1 METVSSQ
8 SVMLF
13 ESFRRCGLARG
24 STSVGADLELSKP
37 PAIPSTLSLRSQLAL
52 LAATPAAAS
61 ALPPYGGLL
70 SLWNQNSK

>member
-8 SVMLF
+8 FVVLF

-37 PAIPSTLSLRSQLAL
+37 PAIPSTLSL
-52 LAATPAAAS
+52 
-61 ALPPYGGLL
+61 LPVFVLR
-70 SLWNQNSK
+70 